1 MVAVAALLVVVRG
14 RRTRVLAVPNE
25 RLKTAPEHFTQVAF
39 ERLHR
44 RKSVCHLS
52 IINECACA
60 S

>member
-1 MVAVAALLVVVRG
+1 MAVTAVLVAVPICRA
-14 RRTRVLAVPNE
+14 RVLAVPNE
-25 RLKTAPEHFTQVAF
+25 RLKTAAEHFTQVAF